1 MKNLIK
7 TAPRLVAIAALCAL
21 ASACSQPVAS
31 TADGFPSYSAQAA
44 VSAPSTYVAPSIMD
58 Y

>member
-7 TAPRLVAIAALCAL
+7 TANRLIAVAALCAL
-21 ASACSQPVAS
+21 ASACSQPIAS
-31 TADGFPSYSAQAA
+31 TADGFPSYGSQAS